1 MYHHYQVSVN
11 EPEEIVPVALETEGE
26 DDEVD
31 DSDASDA
38 SDMVFFT

>member
-11 EPEEIVPVALETEGE
+11 EPEEIVLVALETESE
-26 DDEVD
+26 DNEVD
-31 DSDASDA
+31 NSDTFDA